1 MIRLKSSEFETF
13 NRKNTTLK
21 KVKYYSI
28 VATVFETALTIV
40 SQTIMEFE
48 GQNIGTDMSL

>member
-28 VATVFETALTIV
+28 VATVIETALSIV

>member
-28 VATVFETALTIV
+28 VATVFETALSIV